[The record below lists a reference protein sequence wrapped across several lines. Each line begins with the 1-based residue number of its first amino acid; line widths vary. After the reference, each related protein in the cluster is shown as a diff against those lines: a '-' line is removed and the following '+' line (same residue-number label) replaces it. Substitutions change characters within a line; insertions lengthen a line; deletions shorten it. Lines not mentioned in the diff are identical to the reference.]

1 MSTFSTKGGLYEKAQ
16 KKFKL
21 SDGKMLF
28 TYTFFDKR
36 RLEAQV
42 CRPAPPR
49 SSSPPVLRVARDTAH
64 LIAYVCT
71 FMTVYEVHA

>member
-1 MSTFSTKGGLYEKAQ
+1 MPQRSGMSTFSTRGGLYEKAQ

-28 TYTFFDKR
+28 TYTFFDRR

-42 CRPAPPR
+42 RR
-49 SSSPPVLRVARDTAH
+49 SSSRWQLPRFVLLLR
-64 LIAYVCT
+64 
-71 FMTVYEVHA
+71 M